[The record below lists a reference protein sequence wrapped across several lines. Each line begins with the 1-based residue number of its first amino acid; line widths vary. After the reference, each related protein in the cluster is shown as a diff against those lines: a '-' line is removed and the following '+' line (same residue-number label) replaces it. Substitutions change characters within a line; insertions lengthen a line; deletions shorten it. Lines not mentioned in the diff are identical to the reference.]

1 MNLLS
6 NIMTYKGERSRAV
19 SPENPTGEKGKACME
34 ASALG
39 PSRKGRGSIKLPMG
53 EETVIADIKGPG
65 IIRHMWM
72 TIRENTE
79 KGSFVMRDVVM
90 RIYWDGSDTPAVEA
104 PIGDFFCNGF
114 GERCDVAS
122 LPIVVNPTGGMNS
135 YFEMPFAKRAVIT
148 MINEHPKDITSF
160 FYTINY
166 AEVDALPENCLYFHA
181 YWRRERQTEL
191 AKDYV
196 ILDDVK
202 GKGYYVGTYLGLTA
216 LERYWWGEG
225 EFKFYLDGD
234 EDYPTVSST
243 GSEDYFGGAWAFH
256 QKDELGR
263 PSVKPYSNLFLG
275 YPFYSTKDKTRERF
289 ETGKLNAVH
298 AFGDD
303 SLPRHGLYR
312 FHILDPIAF
321 DEDIKVTLQQIGND
335 DLSLYERQDDVC
347 TVAYWYCDHKEGFD
361 KEFPNR
367 RARLPR

>member
-79 KGSFVMRDVVM
+79 KGSFVMRDVVL
-90 RIYWDGSDTPAVEA
+90 RIYWDDSKTPAVEA

-148 MINEHPKDITSF
+148 MTNEHPKDITSF

-216 LERYWWGEG
+216 LERY
-225 EFKFYLDGD
+225 
-234 EDYPTVSST
+234 
-243 GSEDYFGGAWAFH
+243 SEDYFGGAWAFH

-298 AFGDD
+298 AFGND

>member
-90 RIYWDGSDTPAVEA
+90 RIYWDGSKTPAVEA

-148 MINEHPKDITSF
+148 MTNEHPKDITSF

-225 EFKFYLDGD
+225 EVKFYIDGD
-234 EDYPTVSST
+234 EQYPTICGT
-243 GSEDYFGGAWAFH
+243 GMEDYFGGSWSFAKH
-256 QKDELGR
+256 ENGKTIEQTYTT
-263 PSVKPYSNLFLG
+263 PFLG
-275 YPFYSTKDKTRERF
+275 YPYYSRHYDLVNNLYHNDDCPPMRGFYRWH
-289 ETGKLNAVH
+289 VM
-298 AFGDD
+298 
-303 SLPRHGLYR
+303 
-312 FHILDPIAF
+312 DPVFF
-321 DEDIKVTLQQIGND
+321 DEELKVTVQQIGVGHKG
-335 DLSLYERQDDVC
+335 LFERQDDLSS
-347 TVAYWYCDHKEGFD
+347 VAYWYQKEPHNVFSKLPE
-361 KEFPNR
+361 KEKR
-367 RARLPR
+367 WPR

>member
-1 MNLLS
+1 M
-6 NIMTYKGERSRAV
+6 
-19 SPENPTGEKGKACME
+19 
-34 ASALG
+34 
-39 PSRKGRGSIKLPMG
+39 
-53 EETVIADIKGPG
+53 
-65 IIRHMWM
+65 
-72 TIRENTE
+72 
-79 KGSFVMRDVVM
+79 
-90 RIYWDGSDTPAVEA
+90 
-104 PIGDFFCNGF
+104 
-114 GERCDVAS
+114 
-122 LPIVVNPTGGMNS
+122 NPTGGMNS

-148 MINEHPKDITSF
+148 MTNEHPKDITSF

-298 AFGDD
+298 AFGND

-335 DLSLYERQDDVC
+335 DLALYERQDDVC